1 MQHFEP
7 AGVAQGL
14 ISFHIDYEAFGA
26 LAESIGIA
34 EKLMCATLPSYHPY
48 SMCRGAH
55 VRHGL
60 PQPYARPHALPAPHA
75 TRAAAPRDP
84 DCGHAR
90 SSRCGTDQP

>member
-26 LAESIGIA
+26 LAGSIGIA

-48 SMCRGAH
+48 AS
-55 VRHGL
+55 
-60 PQPYARPHALPAPHA
+60 
-75 TRAAAPRDP
+75 PRS
-84 DCGHAR
+84 C
-90 SSRCGTDQP
+90 T